1 MPKTLC
7 QQHPGQCMGDP
18 ACGDRLCPGH
28 PVQAQGRRHLER
40 CESAARASRMFRP
53 DFGVEGPH
61 RRLSL
66 LQRRQVG
73 VFFAGAAVLAV
84 VVVALAL
91 AFHHIHLSNLFR

>member
-28 PVQAQGRRHLER
+28 PVQVHGYRHLER

-53 DFGVEGPH
+53 DFGVDGPH

-66 LQRRQVG
+66 LARRRVRATIVG
-73 VFFAGAAVLAV
+73 TCCLAV

-91 AFHHIHLSNLFR
+91 AFHHIHINT